1 MGLVRLAGEWT
12 RDPSFGNPWCDVM
25 GCVSGRSNSHFVV
38 TKDDGFIVKLITMGS
53 PYPPEQLS

>member
-1 MGLVRLAGEWT
+1 M
-12 RDPSFGNPWCDVM
+12 CDEM
-25 GCVSGRSNSHFVV
+25 EHFRGGSNNHLDV